1 MRVCLDTNVLVSA
14 FVGRG
19 LCADVLRVVLA
30 RYDLVL
36 GATVLGELDRVLRA
50 KMGVPEAV
58 VADAL
63 DLLRA
68 EAAEVVAE
76 ALEPVEGLDIEDGR
90 VVAEAVAGRADM
102 LITGDQTLLRADAMP
117 VLVLSPRGFWERS
130 RQADVTA
137 RLDRVYAQ
145 EPSASTHRF
154 DGPRRDRCTSRSRVE
169 VDRSDAQRGRS
180 CLEPSAYSTAR
191 RTSTSGCSAVRPV
204 PCRICCRQLTPV
216 AATSAS
222 SGAPSTAG
230 KSRCPPMVMDRS

>member
-30 RYDLVL
+30 RYHLVL

-76 ALEPVEGLDIEDGR
+76 ALEPVAGLDIEDGR

-102 LITGDQTLLRADAMP
+102 LITGDQALLRADAMP
-117 VLVLSPRGFWERS
+117 VIVLSPRGFWERS
-130 RQADVTA
+130 RTEGGV
-137 RLDRVYAQ
+137 
-145 EPSASTHRF
+145 
-154 DGPRRDRCTSRSRVE
+154 G
-169 VDRSDAQRGRS
+169 
-180 CLEPSAYSTAR
+180 
-191 RTSTSGCSAVRPV
+191 
-204 PCRICCRQLTPV
+204 
-216 AATSAS
+216 
-222 SGAPSTAG
+222 
-230 KSRCPPMVMDRS
+230 